1 MVVRPCALRVGGDE
15 FIAPD
20 MAYPVG
26 VGLLHYHLLLCFD
39 GISGDLLKAQLRD
52 GTHYCSK
59 DADQFMIPLLQE
71 YRTKYPSLPLYLRG
85 DSGFASPYLCQA
97 SEDNDC
103 KYAIRLKINKTL
115 LALAKD
121 KADDLRRAT
130 KDNMVD
136 YAVTFG
142 EFEYQAGSWPR
153 PRRMVFKI
161 EKSAGQSVFMYTF
174 VVTTM
179 ESAPYQI
186 IRFTAGV
193 EKWKTSSRKARKVL
207 LFQMSAAD
215 QKSSMPTGFSCMC
228 LSITCSIG
236 FVV

>member
-1 MVVRPCALRVGGDE
+1 
-15 FIAPD
+15 
-20 MAYPVG
+20 
-26 VGLLHYHLLLCFD
+26 
-39 GISGDLLKAQLRD
+39 
-52 GTHYCSK
+52 
-59 DADQFMIPLLQE
+59 MIPLLQE

-136 YAVTFG
+136 YAVTYG

-161 EKSAGQSVFMYTF
+161 EKPAGQSVFMYTF

-186 IRFTAGV
+186 IRFTADV
-193 EKWKTSSRKARKVL
+193 ENGKLHQGRQGRFCFFRCQRQTKNRQCQPVSVAC
-207 LFQMSAAD
+207 A
-215 QKSSMPTGFSCMC
+215 C
-228 LSITCSIG
+228 L
-236 FVV
+236 

>member
-1 MVVRPCALRVGGDE
+1 MVIRPCALRVGGDE

-121 KADDLRRAT
+121 KADDLRR
-130 KDNMVD
+130 
-136 YAVTFG
+136 
-142 EFEYQAGSWPR
+142 
-153 PRRMVFKI
+153 I
-161 EKSAGQSVFMYTF
+161 KSS
-174 VVTTM
+174 
-179 ESAPYQI
+179 
-186 IRFTAGV
+186 
-193 EKWKTSSRKARKVL
+193 VL
-207 LFQMSAAD
+207 LRTWKNGKLHQGRQGRFCFFRCQRQTKNRQCQPVSVACA
-215 QKSSMPTGFSCMC
+215 C
-228 LSITCSIG
+228 L
-236 FVV
+236 